1 MTGSDYAPPYS
12 HNIYAPMCN
21 TSQGPLQRCA
31 ELSLPIPWFGIENNV
46 RDPGI
51 RDPGITI
58 PTLYRGEST
67 APCRQFKS
75 REVTQRQKT
84 M

>member
-31 ELSLPIPWFGIENNV
+31 ELSLPIP
-46 RDPGI
+46 
-51 RDPGITI
+51 
-58 PTLYRGEST
+58 
-67 APCRQFKS
+67 
-75 REVTQRQKT
+75 
-84 M
+84 